1 MYNYQ
6 KLKAFNHEDFMNLC
20 MKADLARGRK
30 GRKLRKAVSWLLEE
44 EF

>member
-6 KLKAFNHEDFMNLC
+6 KIQSFKHEDMVNLC
-20 MKADLARGRK
+20 FKADLARGRK
-30 GRKLRKAVSWLLEE
+30 GRKLKKAVSWLLEE